1 MSELETE
8 TQLHKMNSFGSSYL
22 PKLKRKAKIENENVL
37 NKSITK
43 TEKMCDEPTVDRNPV
58 IRLDS
63 YISS

>member
-1 MSELETE
+1 
-8 TQLHKMNSFGSSYL
+8 MNSFGSSYL
-22 PKLKRKAKIENENVL
+22 PKLKRKVKIENENVL
-37 NKSITK
+37 IKSITK